1 MTSQQAALLAAVRQD
16 LPSFIA
22 KCFATLEPGG
32 SYQQNWHILH
42 IAHQLT
48 RVSDGEL
55 KRLIV
60 NIPPRH
66 LKSICVTVAY
76 TAWVMGHDP
85 SRRIIAL
92 SYSSELAEE
101 LARQFRT
108 VVESDWYRA
117 AFPNFQINRATR
129 GEIITTMH
137 GSRYACGL
145 DGSILGRGADLIVI
159 DDPQKVQAA
168 FSESER
174 RKANACYD
182 NTISTRLNDKRDGAI
197 VLVMQRLHEDDLVGH
212 VLAREEWEVSTIP
225 AIAEQDHTYCIGPE
239 PDDLHHRRAGELIQ
253 PERQDEAILT
263 AQQRLLGSM
272 GFAAQYQQNPMP
284 ADGNAIRREWLRYYE
299 TVPPLD
305 LMMASWDTASTLNA
319 DSDWSV
325 GTVWG
330 LKGSDVYLLDV
341 VRGRYEVP
349 DLRRL
354 ITTTTQRYRTQATLI
369 EDTEL
374 GRALTQ
380 EMRRHGPVRPILW
393 RVQLEKQARLL
404 AQAPMLEAG
413 QVLLP
418 REAPWLATFL
428 AELLAFPNVKHDDQ
442 VDSTSQALN
451 WLSLKIAI
459 GVPRRR
465 PNPPRPQG
473 PRRAAA

>member
-1 MTSQQAALLAAVRQD
+1 MTNQQAALLAAVRQD

-55 KRLIV
+55 KRMIV

-76 TAWVMGHDP
+76 TASVMGHDP
-85 SRRIIAL
+85 SRKIIAL
-92 SYSSELAEE
+92 GYSSELAEE

-117 AFPNFQINRATR
+117 AFPNFQIKRATR

-174 RKANACYD
+174 RKANSGYD
-182 NTISTRLNDKRDGAI
+182 NTISTRLNDKREGAI

-212 VLAREEWEVSTIP
+212 VVTREEWEVSTIP
-225 AIAEQDHTYCIGPE
+225 ARAEEDQVYRIGPE
-239 PDDLHHRRAGELIQ
+239 PDDLCHRQAGELIQ
-253 PERQDEAILT
+253 PERQDEVILM

-299 TVPPLD
+299 TVPALD
-305 LMMASWDTASTLNA
+305 LAMVSWDTASTLHA
-319 DSDWSV
+319 DGDWSV

-330 LKGSDVYLLDV
+330 LKCRDVYLLNV
-341 VRGRYEVP
+341 VRGRLEMP
-349 DLRRL
+349 DLHRQ
-354 ITTTTQRYRTQATLI
+354 ITATHQRYSAQATLI
-369 EDTEL
+369 EDTDIA
-374 GRALTQ
+374 RAIIQ
-380 EMRRHGPVRPILW
+380 EMRRHGPVRPISW
-393 RVQLEKQARLL
+393 PARLEKQVRLL
-404 AQAPMLEAG
+404 AQAPMFEVG
-413 QVLLP
+413 QVPLP
-418 REAPWLATFL
+418 REAPWLATYVTEIL
-428 AELLAFPNVKHDDQ
+428 VFPNGKHDDQ
-442 VDSTSQALN
+442 VESTSQALN

-473 PRRAAA
+473 PRRAA

>member
-85 SRRIIAL
+85 SRKIIAL

-117 AFPNFQINRATR
+117 AFPNFQIKRATR

-182 NTISTRLNDKRDGAI
+182 NTISTRLNDKREGAI

-212 VLAREEWEVSTIP
+212 VVTREEWEVSTIP
-225 AIAEQDHTYCIGPE
+225 ARAEEDQVYRIGPE
-239 PDDLHHRRAGELIQ
+239 PDDLYHRQAGELIQ
-253 PERQDEAILT
+253 PERQDEVILT

-299 TVPPLD
+299 TVPALD
-305 LMMASWDTASTLNA
+305 LTMVSWDTASTLHA

-341 VRGRYEVP
+341 VRGRYEMP
-349 DLRRL
+349 DLRRQ
-354 ITTTTQRYRTQATLI
+354 ITATTP
-369 EDTEL
+369 E
-374 GRALTQ
+374 
-380 EMRRHGPVRPILW
+380 V
-393 RVQLEKQARLL
+393 
-404 AQAPMLEAG
+404 
-413 QVLLP
+413 
-418 REAPWLATFL
+418 
-428 AELLAFPNVKHDDQ
+428 
-442 VDSTSQALN
+442 
-451 WLSLKIAI
+451 
-459 GVPRRR
+459 
-465 PNPPRPQG
+465 
-473 PRRAAA
+473 